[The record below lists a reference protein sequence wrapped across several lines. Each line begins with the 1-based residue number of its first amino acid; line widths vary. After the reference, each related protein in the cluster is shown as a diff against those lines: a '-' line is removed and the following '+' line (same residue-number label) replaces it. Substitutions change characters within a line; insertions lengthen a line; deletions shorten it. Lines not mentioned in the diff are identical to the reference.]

1 MVAGGC
7 REAGAFQP
15 EIVRLGAVLGAAG
28 VCLFTGG
35 AAMTNAPL
43 LERMVDL
50 TAIRDADLLD
60 LSLLRTVREVC
71 AAEELS
77 LLRIAPDGRS
87 MAETRLRDDG
97 RCR

>member
-1 MVAGGC
+1 
-7 REAGAFQP
+7 
-15 EIVRLGAVLGAAG
+15 
-28 VCLFTGG
+28 
-35 AAMTNAPL
+35 MTNAPL

-77 LLRIAPDGRS
+77 LLRIAPDSNSIAGHGLVHLS
-87 MAETRLRDDG
+87 MLVVRP
-97 RCR
+97 